1 MSTTQHRAPHFIRR
15 PALIT
20 ATATTIAVLA
30 LTGCSSA
37 APASGTGASKPSH
50 GPSASTAA
58 KPATATV
65 PGYDVGQF
73 PPVPLFRLPDLGL
86 LSGSADAFAIEV
98 NAAFDGVPGVTVSPA
113 RCDAG
118 GKVVSGAGSA
128 MLYGDGSGNYTG
140 PDGSVQNFGDGS
152 GVSTING
159 VTIENFGDG
168 SGNYTSGSVR
178 IQNFGDGSGNY
189 SDGRIS
195 VQVFGDGSGNYTA
208 PGITIQN
215 FGDGSGNYTAG
226 SVKIQNFGDG
236 SGDYVAPGLS
246 IQNYGDGTAKVN
258 GKTVKA
264 DRVPAVAKLGSF
276 PPIAALAPITSC
288 GTTITFQDGVLFDFD
303 RSDIRA
309 DAAKTIASVADV
321 LVAKNV
327 RNAEISGHTDAIGDD
342 AYNQD
347 LSERRAQSVVTAL
360 QKAGAKTTME
370 AVGYGETRPVA
381 ANEIDGQD
389 DPAGRQLNR
398 RVEIFIPAGH

>member
-1 MSTTQHRAPHFIRR
+1 MSTTQQRAPHRIRR
-15 PALIT
+15 GALT
-20 ATATTIAVLA
+20 TATTTALAVLV
-30 LTGCSSA
+30 LTGCSPAAPSAGAKKTPASTAPSA
-37 APASGTGASKPSH
+37 A
-50 GPSASTAA
+50 AA
-58 KPATATV
+58 KPAVATV

-98 NAAFDGVPGVTVSPA
+98 DKSFADVPGVTVSPA

-140 PDGSVQNFGDGS
+140 PDGTVQNFGDGS

-189 SDGRIS
+189 
-195 VQVFGDGSGNYTA
+195 A
-208 PGITIQN
+208 
-215 FGDGSGNYTAG
+215 
-226 SVKIQNFGDG
+226 
-236 SGDYVAPGLS
+236 APGLS

-258 GKTVKA
+258 GTTVKA
-264 DRVPAVAKLGSF
+264 AKLPAVARLGSF
-276 PPIAALAPITSC
+276 PPIAALAPVASC

-303 RSDIRA
+303 RADIRA
-309 DAAKTIASVADV
+309 DAEKTISAVAQV
-321 LVAKNV
+321 LIAQKVA
-327 RNAEISGHTDAIGDD
+327 NAEISGHTDAIGDD
-342 AYNQD
+342 ADNQD
-347 LSERRAQSVVTAL
+347 LSERRARSVVAAL
-360 QKAGAKTTME
+360 QHAGAKTAMDP
-370 AVGYGETRPVA
+370 VGYGETRPVA
-381 ANEIDGQD
+381 PNEIDGQD

-398 RVEIFIPAGH
+398 RVEIFIPAAV

>member
-15 PALIT
+15 PALII
-20 ATATTIAVLA
+20 ATAATIAVLA
-30 LTGCSSA
+30 LTGCSPA

-58 KPATATV
+58 KPAAATV

-98 NAAFDGVPGVTVSPA
+98 NAAFDGVPGVAVSPA